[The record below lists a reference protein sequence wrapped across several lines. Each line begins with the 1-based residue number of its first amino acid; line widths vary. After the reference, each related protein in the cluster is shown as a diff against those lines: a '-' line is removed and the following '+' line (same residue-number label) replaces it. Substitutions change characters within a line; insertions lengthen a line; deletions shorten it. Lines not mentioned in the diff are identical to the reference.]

1 MSKGSPFISLIIR
14 NLSGSSPIIGLTL
27 RATGLYF
34 FLAGFFAAV
43 AIDVN
48 VGAVSEA
55 KDGWSE
61 CPSSGNGVEL
71 RAERDADV
79 EAEMA
84 DVADVAEAR

>member
-1 MSKGSPFISLIIR
+1 
-14 NLSGSSPIIGLTL
+14 
-27 RATGLYF
+27 
-34 FLAGFFAAV
+34 V